1 MELWMIRH
9 ATTEWN
15 KQKRFQ
21 GSADIPLS
29 PEGRVEASQW
39 KIPKPQKV
47 FCSPLVRAQETARLL
62 FPTCEI
68 EVYPQLRELAV
79 GSWEGKTLEE
89 IEGEALDW
97 AGLDFA
103 PVGGETLRQVMDRC
117 LQWLESIPEQDKV
130 CAVVTHKMTIH
141 AFYALATGWT
151 ADEKPKERLR
161 FPKIHKFLYRDGKL
175 SILKLNEPLGGADEH
190 I

>member
-9 ATTEWN
+9 AATEWN

-29 PEGRVEASQW
+29 SEGRAEASRW
-39 KIPKPQKV
+39 KIQAPEKV
-47 FCSPLVRAQETARLL
+47 FVSPLKRAQETARLV
-62 FPTCEI
+62 FPNTEVEI
-68 EVYPQLRELAV
+68 YPQLRELAV
-79 GSWEGKTLEE
+79 GKWEGKTLEQ
-89 IEGEALDW
+89 IGDEALDW

-103 PVGGETLRQVMDRC
+103 PTGGESLRQVMERC
-117 LQWLESIPEQDKV
+117 LDWLRSIPEQDSV

-151 ADEKPKERLR
+151 AEGKPQERLK
-161 FPKIHKFLYRDGKL
+161 FPRIHKFRYEHGKL
-175 SILKLNEPLGGADEH
+175 SIVKLNEPFEGADALS
-190 I
+190 